1 MFASPTGRLIISG
14 NNNIT
19 IKLCDC
25 KLVAAAAA
33 TTVMS
38 LSFDTAAATELQP
51 AAAAARAAGSSCLQL
66 MTSYN
71 YVDSSAACLQ
81 RSSCISS
88 SVPAPFLTKTYFL
101 VNDPSTDDIV
111 SWGEDNTT
119 FVVWRPPEFAR
130 DLLPNYF
137 KHNNFSSFVRQLN
150 TYVRRRRRRS
160 CVCFAC
166 CWMCLLMKLYN
177 RWPLNWR
184 ECREPLQDCMHT
196 LISLKASRN

>member
-1 MFASPTGRLIISG
+1 MFASSTVLLIISG

-19 IKLCDC
+19 IKLCHR

-33 TTVMS
+33 TIMS
-38 LSFDTAAATELQP
+38 LSFDTAAATELQTA

-66 MTSYN
+66 MSSYN
-71 YVDSSAACLQ
+71 YADLSASCLH
-81 RSSCISS
+81 RSSCTPS

-150 TYVRRRRRRS
+150 TYVRRRS
-160 CVCFAC
+160 SSVCFAC
-166 CWMCLLMKLYN
+166 CCMRLLMKLCN
-177 RWPLNWR
+177 RWPLNLS
-184 ECREPLQDCMHT
+184 ELGNHCKIACIL
-196 LISLKASRN
+196 

>member
-66 MTSYN
+66 MSS
-71 YVDSSAACLQ
+71 YVDSSASCLQ

-150 TYVRRRRRRS
+150 TYVRRRRRS
-160 CVCFAC
+160 
-166 CWMCLLMKLYN
+166 CLLCLLLDVLAN
-177 RWPLNWR
+177 EAL
-184 ECREPLQDCMHT
+184 
-196 LISLKASRN
+196 